1 MVKKC
6 ITRTILIENTQIT
19 IHLILCSF
27 APKENINKTTRLHKQ
42 ETNCKASLP
51 QGKCEDLS
59 WQYPKVNE
67 NKEDGCSIEVEV
79 PRCERAWYENYKA
92 IF

>member
-1 MVKKC
+1 VHYKSHSN
-6 ITRTILIENTQIT
+6 REHPNYN
-19 IHLILCSF
+19 SF
-27 APKENINKTTRLHKQ
+27 DIVLVCPKRNINKTTRLHKQ

>member
-1 MVKKC
+1 VHYKNHSN
-6 ITRTILIENTQIT
+6 REHPNYN
-19 IHLILCSF
+19 SF
-27 APKENINKTTRLHKQ
+27 DIAPKENINKTTRLHKQ

-59 WQYPKVNE
+59 WQYPKVNQ

-92 IF
+92 VF

>member
-1 MVKKC
+1 LPQKKISTKQLGC
-6 ITRTILIENTQIT
+6 
-19 IHLILCSF
+19 
-27 APKENINKTTRLHKQ
+27 INKKQ
-42 ETNCKASLP
+42 IAR

-79 PRCERAWYENYKA
+79 PRCERAWYENYKT